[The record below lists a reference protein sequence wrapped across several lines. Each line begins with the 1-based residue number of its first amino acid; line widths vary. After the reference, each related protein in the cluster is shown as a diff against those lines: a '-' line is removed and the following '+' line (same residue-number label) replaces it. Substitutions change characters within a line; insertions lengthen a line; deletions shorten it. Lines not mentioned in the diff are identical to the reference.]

1 MSDEL
6 QFVAGFHQSHT
17 AENFDKLK
25 FVGHFLSLPA
35 VPRTTALQRLRQYIF
50 TRNLKPMPSPF
61 SRTIR
66 SLNAERSRLS
76 TAAMFA
82 SVVILGGWSLW
93 FGLARVAI
101 YETSE
106 AARLEVD
113 SAVHP
118 IEAAVSGRVIKTSLA
133 IGREVQAGEV
143 LVEMESD
150 AQRLQLIEE
159 EARAAALSAQLAAL
173 RGQTMAE
180 RRVQSETQAAAPVAI
195 GEAKARYNEAVAV
208 ASAASEEY
216 RRLAGLRADGLVA
229 ELSVIKARAEAD
241 RLQAAADAT
250 KLAVNRQDKDQ
261 RAKQRGQQAVVEN
274 LNRDAATLEGE
285 LKTRAAT
292 IERPQH
298 EQKTG
303 AAIIERLNHEI
314 ELRVGRAPASGKL
327 DETATL
333 QPGQFVREGDKL
345 GAVVPDGK
353 LRAVAEFAPSAAM
366 GRIQAGQR
374 ARLRL
379 DGFTWTEY
387 GQVSAT
393 VSRVASEPRSGRVR
407 VELAVNP
414 ESAPLIPSQ
423 HGLPGKVEIEIER
436 VSPAEL
442 AMRSVGKML

>member
-1 MSDEL
+1 
-6 QFVAGFHQSHT
+6 
-17 AENFDKLK
+17 
-25 FVGHFLSLPA
+25 
-35 VPRTTALQRLRQYIF
+35 
-50 TRNLKPMPSPF
+50 MPSPF

-76 TAAMFA
+76 TVATLV

-93 FGLARVAI
+93 FVASRVAI

-113 SAVHP
+113 GAVHP
-118 IEAAVSGRVIKTSLA
+118 IEAAVSGRVIRTSLA

-150 AQRLQLIEE
+150 EQRLQLIEE
-159 EARAAALSAQLAAL
+159 EARAGALAAQLAAL
-173 RGQTMAE
+173 RGQTTAE
-180 RRVQSETQAAAPVAI
+180 RRVQTETQAAAPVAI
-195 GEAKARYNEAVAV
+195 DEAKARYDEAVAV
-208 ASAASEEY
+208 ARAASEEY
-216 RRLAGLRADGLVA
+216 RRLAGLRAEGLVS
-229 ELSVIKARAEAD
+229 ELSLIKARAEAD
-241 RLQAAADAT
+241 RLQAAADAM

-261 RAKQRGQQAVVEN
+261 RAKQSGQQAVVEN

-285 LKTRAAT
+285 IKTR
-292 IERPQH
+292 
-298 EQKTG
+298 
-303 AAIIERLNHEI
+303 AAIIERLKHDI
-314 ELRVGRAPASGKL
+314 ELRVVRAPASGKL
-327 DETATL
+327 GETAAL

-379 DGFTWTEY
+379 DGFAWTEY

-436 VSPAEL
+436 VSPAEM
-442 AMRSVGKML
+442 AMRGAGKMLSQKAETKKESLE

>member
-1 MSDEL
+1 M
-6 QFVAGFHQSHT
+6 
-17 AENFDKLK
+17 
-25 FVGHFLSLPA
+25 
-35 VPRTTALQRLRQYIF
+35 
-50 TRNLKPMPSPF
+50 LKPMPSPF

-76 TAAMFA
+76 TVATLA

-93 FGLARVAI
+93 FVAARVAI

-106 AARLEVD
+106 VARLEVD

-118 IEAAVSGRVIKTSLA
+118 IEAAVSGRVIRTNLA
-133 IGREVQAGEV
+133 IGREVQVGEV

-159 EARAAALSAQLAAL
+159 EARAAALAAQLAAL
-173 RGQTMAE
+173 RGQTTAE

-195 GEAKARYNEAVAV
+195 NEAKARYDEAAAAV
-208 ASAASEEY
+208 RAASEEY
-216 RRLAGLRADGLVA
+216 KSLAKLHAEGLVA

-241 RLQAAADAT
+241 RLQAAADAA
-250 KLAVNRQDKDQ
+250 KFAVNRQDKDQ
-261 RAKQRGQQAVVEN
+261 RAKQSGQQAVVEN
-274 LNRDAATLEGE
+274 LSRDAATLEGE
-285 LKTRAAT
+285 IKMRAAV
-292 IERPQH
+292 
-298 EQKTG
+298 
-303 AAIIERLNHEI
+303 IERLRHEI
-314 ELRVGRAPASGKL
+314 ELRVVRAPASGKL
-327 DETATL
+327 GETATL

-345 GAVVPDGK
+345 GAVIPDGK
-353 LRAVAEFAPSAAM
+353 LNAVAEFAPSAAM

-379 DGFTWTEY
+379 DGFAWTEY

-393 VSRVASEPRSGRVR
+393 VSRVAREPRSGRVR

-414 ESAPLIPSQ
+414 GSAPLIPSQ

-442 AMRSVGKML
+442 ATRSVGKMLSQKIDTRGF

>member
-1 MSDEL
+1 
-6 QFVAGFHQSHT
+6 
-17 AENFDKLK
+17 
-25 FVGHFLSLPA
+25 
-35 VPRTTALQRLRQYIF
+35 
-50 TRNLKPMPSPF
+50 MPSPF

-76 TAAMFA
+76 AAA
-82 SVVILGGWSLW
+82 ALVSVAILGGWSLW
-93 FGLARVAI
+93 FIAARVTV

-113 SAVHP
+113 SSVHP
-118 IEAAVSGRVIKTSLA
+118 IEAAVSGRVIRTSLA
-133 IGREVQAGEV
+133 IGREVQAGDV

-159 EARAAALSAQLAAL
+159 EARAAALAAQLAAL
-173 RGQTMAE
+173 RGQTMSE
-180 RRVQSETQAAAPVAI
+180 MRVQSETRAAAPIAI
-195 GEAKARYNEAVAV
+195 DEAKARYDEAVAV
-208 ASAASEEY
+208 ARAASEEY
-216 RRLAGLRADGLVA
+216 RRLARLRAEGLVA
-229 ELSVIKARAEAD
+229 ELNVIKAKAEAD

-261 RAKQRGQQAVVEN
+261 RAKQSGQQAVVEN

-285 LKTRAAT
+285 IKTR
-292 IERPQH
+292 
-298 EQKTG
+298 
-303 AAIIERLNHEI
+303 AAIIERLKHEI
-314 ELRVGRAPASGKL
+314 ELRVVRAPAAGKL
-327 DETATL
+327 GETATL

-353 LRAVAEFAPSAAM
+353 LRGVAEFAPSAAM
-366 GRIQAGQR
+366 GRIQSGQR

-379 DGFTWTEY
+379 DGFAWTEY

-442 AMRSVGKML
+442 AMRSVGKMLSQKIETRGF

>member
-1 MSDEL
+1 
-6 QFVAGFHQSHT
+6 
-17 AENFDKLK
+17 
-25 FVGHFLSLPA
+25 
-35 VPRTTALQRLRQYIF
+35 
-50 TRNLKPMPSPF
+50 MPSPF

-76 TAAMFA
+76 TAATLV

-93 FGLARVAI
+93 FVAARVAI

-113 SAVHP
+113 GAVHP
-118 IEAAVSGRVIKTSLA
+118 IEAAVSGRVIRTSLA

-150 AQRLQLIEE
+150 DQRLQLIEE
-159 EARAAALSAQLAAL
+159 EARASALAAQLAAL
-173 RGQTMAE
+173 RGQTTAE

-195 GEAKARYNEAVAV
+195 DEAKARYDEAAAVAR
-208 ASAASEEY
+208 AASEEY
-216 RRLAGLRADGLVA
+216 RRLAGLRSEDLVA
-229 ELSVIKARAEAD
+229 ELGVIKAKAEAD
-241 RLQAAADAT
+241 RLQAAADAM

-261 RAKQRGQQAVVEN
+261 RAKQSGQQAVVEN

-285 LKTRAAT
+285 IKTR
-292 IERPQH
+292 
-298 EQKTG
+298 
-303 AAIIERLNHEI
+303 AAIIERLKHEI
-314 ELRVGRAPASGKL
+314 ELRVVRAPASGKL
-327 DETATL
+327 GETATL

-379 DGFTWTEY
+379 DGFAWTEY

-423 HGLPGKVEIEIER
+423 HGLPGRVEIEIER

-442 AMRSVGKML
+442 AMRGVGKML

>member
-1 MSDEL
+1 
-6 QFVAGFHQSHT
+6 
-17 AENFDKLK
+17 
-25 FVGHFLSLPA
+25 
-35 VPRTTALQRLRQYIF
+35 
-50 TRNLKPMPSPF
+50 MPSPF

-66 SLNAERSRLS
+66 SLNAESSRLS
-76 TAAMFA
+76 TVATLV

-93 FGLARVAI
+93 FVASRVAI

-113 SAVHP
+113 GAVHP
-118 IEAAVSGRVIKTSLA
+118 IEAAVSGRVIRTSLA

-150 AQRLQLIEE
+150 AQRLRLIEE
-159 EARAAALSAQLAAL
+159 EARAAALAAQLAAL

-180 RRVQSETQAAAPVAI
+180 RRVQTETQAAAPVTI
-195 GEAKARYNEAVAV
+195 DEAKARYDEAVAV
-208 ASAASEEY
+208 ARAASEEY
-216 RRLAGLRADGLVA
+216 RRLAGLRAEGLVA
-229 ELSVIKARAEAD
+229 ELSVIKAQAEAD
-241 RLQAAADAT
+241 RLQAAADAM
-250 KLAVNRQDKDQ
+250 KLAVNRQDRDQ
-261 RAKQRGQQAVVEN
+261 RAKQSGQQAVVEN

-285 LKTRAAT
+285 IKTRAA
-292 IERPQH
+292 
-298 EQKTG
+298 
-303 AAIIERLNHEI
+303 IIEQLKHEI
-314 ELRVGRAPASGKL
+314 ELRVVRAPASGKL
-327 DETATL
+327 GETATL
-333 QPGQFVREGDKL
+333 QPDQFVREGDKL

-379 DGFTWTEY
+379 DGFAWTEY

-442 AMRSVGKML
+442 AMRSVGKLLSQKAETKRESLE

>member
-1 MSDEL
+1 
-6 QFVAGFHQSHT
+6 
-17 AENFDKLK
+17 
-25 FVGHFLSLPA
+25 
-35 VPRTTALQRLRQYIF
+35 
-50 TRNLKPMPSPF
+50 MPSPF

-76 TAAMFA
+76 AVATLV

-93 FGLARVAI
+93 FIAARVAI

-106 AARLEVD
+106 TARLEVD
-113 SAVHP
+113 SSVHP
-118 IEAAVSGRVIKTSLA
+118 IEAAVSGRVIRTSLA

-159 EARAAALSAQLAAL
+159 EARAAALAAQLAAL
-173 RGQTMAE
+173 RGQTMSE
-180 RRVQSETQAAAPVAI
+180 MRVQSETRAAAPIAI
-195 GEAKARYNEAVAV
+195 DEAKARYDEAVAV
-208 ASAASEEY
+208 ARAASEEY
-216 RRLAGLRADGLVA
+216 RRLARLRAEGLVA
-229 ELSVIKARAEAD
+229 ELNVIKAKAEAD

-261 RAKQRGQQAVVEN
+261 RAKQSGQQAVVEN

-285 LKTRAAT
+285 IKTR
-292 IERPQH
+292 
-298 EQKTG
+298 
-303 AAIIERLNHEI
+303 AAIIERLKHEV
-314 ELRVGRAPASGKL
+314 ELRVVRAPAAGKL
-327 DETATL
+327 GETATL

-353 LRAVAEFAPSAAM
+353 LRGVAEFAPSAAM

-379 DGFTWTEY
+379 EGFAWTEY

-442 AMRSVGKML
+442 AMRGVGKMLSQKIETRGF

>member
-1 MSDEL
+1 
-6 QFVAGFHQSHT
+6 
-17 AENFDKLK
+17 
-25 FVGHFLSLPA
+25 
-35 VPRTTALQRLRQYIF
+35 
-50 TRNLKPMPSPF
+50 MPSPF
-61 SRTIR
+61 SRTVR
-66 SLNAERSRLS
+66 SLNAESSRLS
-76 TAAMFA
+76 TVAMLA

-93 FGLARVAI
+93 FVMARVAI

-106 AARLEVD
+106 GARLEVD

-118 IEAAVSGRVIKTSLA
+118 IEAAVSGRVIRTSLA

-159 EARAAALSAQLAAL
+159 EARAAALAARLTAL
-173 RGQTMAE
+173 RGQTTAE

-195 GEAKARYNEAVAV
+195 DEAKARYDEAVAV
-208 ASAASEEY
+208 ARAASEEY
-216 RRLAGLRADGLVA
+216 RRLAGLRAEGLVA
-229 ELSVIKARAEAD
+229 ELSVIKAKAEAD
-241 RLQAAADAT
+241 RLQAAADAM
-250 KLAVNRQDKDQ
+250 KFAVNRQDKDQ
-261 RAKQRGQQAVVEN
+261 RAKQSGQQAVVEN

-285 LKTRAAT
+285 IKTR
-292 IERPQH
+292 
-298 EQKTG
+298 
-303 AAIIERLNHEI
+303 AAIIERLKREI
-314 ELRVGRAPASGKL
+314 ELRVVRAPASGKL
-327 DETATL
+327 GETATL

-379 DGFTWTEY
+379 DGFAWTEY

-442 AMRSVGKML
+442 AMRSAGKMLSQKAEIKRESLE

>member
-1 MSDEL
+1 
-6 QFVAGFHQSHT
+6 
-17 AENFDKLK
+17 
-25 FVGHFLSLPA
+25 
-35 VPRTTALQRLRQYIF
+35 
-50 TRNLKPMPSPF
+50 MPSPF

-76 TAAMFA
+76 TAATIVSF
-82 SVVILGGWSLW
+82 VILGGWSLW
-93 FGLARVAI
+93 FVAARVAI
-101 YETSE
+101 FETSE

-113 SAVHP
+113 GAVHP
-118 IEAAVSGRVIKTSLA
+118 IEAAVSGRVIRTGLA

-150 AQRLQLIEE
+150 AQRLQLTEE
-159 EARAAALSAQLAAL
+159 EARAAALAAQLAAL
-173 RGQTMAE
+173 RGQTTAE
-180 RRVQSETQAAAPVAI
+180 RLVQSETQAAAPVAI
-195 GEAKARYNEAVAV
+195 DEAKARYDEAVAV
-208 ASAASEEY
+208 ARSASEEY
-216 RRLAGLRADGLVA
+216 RRLAGLRSEGLVS
-229 ELSVIKARAEAD
+229 ELGVIKAKAEAD
-241 RLQAAADAT
+241 RLQAAADAM

-261 RAKQRGQQAVVEN
+261 RAKQSGQQAVVEN

-285 LKTRAAT
+285 IKTR
-292 IERPQH
+292 
-298 EQKTG
+298 
-303 AAIIERLNHEI
+303 AAIIERLKHEI
-314 ELRVGRAPASGKL
+314 ELRVIRAPASGKL
-327 DETATL
+327 GESATL

-345 GAVVPDGK
+345 GAIVPDGK

-379 DGFTWTEY
+379 DGFAWTEY

-407 VELAVNP
+407 VELNVNP

-423 HGLPGKVEIEIER
+423 HGLPGRVEIEIER

-442 AMRSVGKML
+442 AMRSVGKMLSQKIERREF

>member
-1 MSDEL
+1 
-6 QFVAGFHQSHT
+6 
-17 AENFDKLK
+17 
-25 FVGHFLSLPA
+25 
-35 VPRTTALQRLRQYIF
+35 
-50 TRNLKPMPSPF
+50 MPSPF

-76 TAAMFA
+76 TAATLV

-93 FGLARVAI
+93 FVGARVAI

-113 SAVHP
+113 GAVHP
-118 IEAAVSGRVIKTSLA
+118 IEAVVSGRVIRTSLA

-150 AQRLQLIEE
+150 DQRLQLIEE
-159 EARAAALSAQLAAL
+159 EARAAALAAQFAAL

-180 RRVQSETQAAAPVAI
+180 RRVQSETQAAAPVVI
-195 GEAKARYNEAVAV
+195 DEAKARYDEAVAV
-208 ASAASEEY
+208 ARAASEEY
-216 RRLAGLRADGLVA
+216 RRLAGLRAEGLVA
-229 ELSVIKARAEAD
+229 ELSVIKAKAEAD
-241 RLQAAADAT
+241 RLQAAADAM

-261 RAKQRGQQAVVEN
+261 RAKQSGQQAVVEN

-285 LKTRAAT
+285 IKTR
-292 IERPQH
+292 
-298 EQKTG
+298 
-303 AAIIERLNHEI
+303 AAIIERLKHEI
-314 ELRVGRAPASGKL
+314 ELRVVRAPASGKL
-327 DETATL
+327 GETATL

-353 LRAVAEFAPSAAM
+353 LRAVAEFAPSAAI

-379 DGFTWTEY
+379 DGFAWTEY

-442 AMRSVGKML
+442 AMRGAGKMLSQKAETKRESLE

>member
-1 MSDEL
+1 
-6 QFVAGFHQSHT
+6 
-17 AENFDKLK
+17 
-25 FVGHFLSLPA
+25 
-35 VPRTTALQRLRQYIF
+35 
-50 TRNLKPMPSPF
+50 MPSPF

-66 SLNAERSRLS
+66 SLDAESSRLS
-76 TAAMFA
+76 GATTLVSF
-82 SVVILGGWSLW
+82 VILVGWSLW
-93 FGLARVAI
+93 FVASRMGI

-106 AARLEVD
+106 AAQLEVD
-113 SAVHP
+113 GAAHP
-118 IEAAVSGRVIKTSLA
+118 IEAAVSGRVIRTSLA
-133 IGREVQAGEV
+133 IGREVHAGEV

-150 AQRLQLIEE
+150 AQRLQLTEE
-159 EARAAALSAQLAAL
+159 EARAAALAAQLAAL

-180 RRVQSETQAAAPVAI
+180 RRVQSETQAAAPVTI
-195 GEAKARYNEAVAV
+195 DEARARYDEAVAV
-208 ASAASEEY
+208 ARAASDEY
-216 RRLAGLRADGLVA
+216 RRLAGLRAEGLVA
-229 ELSVIKARAEAD
+229 EISVIKAQAEAD

-261 RAKQRGQQAVVEN
+261 RAKQSGQQAVVEN

-285 LKTRAAT
+285 IKVR
-292 IERPQH
+292 
-298 EQKTG
+298 
-303 AAIIERLNHEI
+303 AAIIERLKHEI
-314 ELRVGRAPASGKL
+314 ELRVVRAPASGEL
-327 DETATL
+327 GETATL
-333 QPGQFVREGDKL
+333 QPGQLVREGDKL

-379 DGFTWTEY
+379 DGFAWTEY

-442 AMRSVGKML
+442 AMRSVGKLLSQKAETKRQRLE